1 MSVADSNRSGV
12 CIGNTSLLV
21 VAVVGDL
28 EVCTCG
34 FDSILASVVG
44 SKHDGAG
51 SNLGGAK
58 VIGRTAQ
65 CNPCSFM

>member
-12 CIGNTSLLV
+12 CIGNTQHATLLV
-21 VAVVGDL
+21 VAVVGHL
-28 EVCTCG
+28 EVCTWR
-34 FDSILASVVG
+34 FDSILLSVVG

-58 VIGRTAQ
+58 VIGRTAH
-65 CNPCSFM
+65 CPV